1 MRAGKAYIMEET
13 FIAAFIS
20 LFVIIDPIGLAPIF
34 GSLTQDTPVAHQRKM
49 ALLGSFIGLIILVLF
64 AVGGE
69 SFLRALGISMDALK
83 IAGGIM
89 LFIMAL
95 EMVFEKR
102 GERKQE
108 AADKIDEY
116 FDDVSVFPVAMP
128 LVAGPGAITTI
139 MLLMAHET
147 GNIEGQ
153 AAVLAALLV
162 VMLITL
168 LVFFMAGKVMK
179 LMGPSVSAI
188 LTRLLGMILAAL
200 AAQFIID
207 GTTSAFLG

>member
-1 MRAGKAYIMEET
+1 MEEI
-13 FIAAFIS
+13 FITAFVS

-34 GSLTQDTPVAHQRKM
+34 GSLTQGTPVAHQRKM

-69 SFLRALGISMDALK
+69 GFLQALGISMDALK

-116 FDDVSVFPVAMP
+116 FDDISVFPVAMP
-128 LVAGPGAITTI
+128 LVAGPGAITTV

-153 AAVLAALLV
+153 AAVIAALLV

-168 LVFFMAGKVMK
+168 LVFLMAGKVMK
-179 LMGPSVSAI
+179 FMGPSVSAI

-207 GTTSAFLG
+207 GTTGAFLS

>member
-1 MRAGKAYIMEET
+1 MEET

-20 LFVIIDPIGLAPIF
+20 LFVIIDPVGLAPIF

-179 LMGPSVSAI
+179 FMGPSVSAI